1 MKKISI
7 AILAALLAVSVMGSC
22 RKDDVKPAESSGTTA
37 GTKNTEETTTSPVTS
52 APSATDPAST
62 EPVSTA
68 PATSEP
74 VTTEPPVTE
83 PKGDPVELV
92 KNNAGDD
99 NWDVIEGVW
108 SGTLRTGAG
117 GLEPCERI
125 INDKGELVIRSVS
138 KSETTTADHGVGNY
152 IGVSEILKPNTTY
165 TVTVIAKFNSN
176 PTHKLHIKYP
186 GVYDNVFVRASGDV
200 SGASPV
206 AISDSADFEEY
217 VYTFRT
223 GSSLKDFFIQIGPIG
238 VGDNNYW
245 GAFCPGAELIIQSCV
260 IS

>member
-1 MKKISI
+1 M
-7 AILAALLAVSVMGSC
+7 
-22 RKDDVKPAESSGTTA
+22 
-37 GTKNTEETTTSPVTS
+37 
-52 APSATDPAST
+52 
-62 EPVSTA
+62 
-68 PATSEP
+68 
-74 VTTEPPVTE
+74 TE

-99 NWDVIEGVW
+99 SWDVIEGVW

-138 KSETTTADHGVGNY
+138 KSETNTADHGIGNY
-152 IGVSEILKPNTTY
+152 IGVSTILKPNTTY

-176 PTHKLHIKYP
+176 ASHKLHLKYP
-186 GVYDNVFVRASGDV
+186 GVYDYIYIRASGDV
-200 SGASPV
+200 SGAAPV
-206 AISDSADFEEY
+206 AITDSADFEEY
-217 VYTFRT
+217 TYTFKT
-223 GSSLKDFFIQIGPIG
+223 GSNLKDFFIQIGPIG

>member
-22 RKDDVKPAESSGTTA
+22 RKDDGKPAESSGTTA

-99 NWDVIEGVW
+99 SWDVIEGVW

-117 GLEPCERI
+117 GLEPCEAS
-125 INDKGELVIRSVS
+125 LL
-138 KSETTTADHGVGNY
+138 SEA
-152 IGVSEILKPNTTY
+152 SARARQPP
-165 TVTVIAKFNSN
+165 
-176 PTHKLHIKYP
+176 PT
-186 GVYDNVFVRASGDV
+186 
-200 SGASPV
+200 
-206 AISDSADFEEY
+206 
-217 VYTFRT
+217 T
-223 GSSLKDFFIQIGPIG
+223 GS
-238 VGDNNYW
+238 
-245 GAFCPGAELIIQSCV
+245 ATT
-260 IS
+260 

>member
-22 RKDDVKPAESSGTTA
+22 EKGGEKPSDGTTA
-37 GTKNTEETTTSPVTS
+37 GTKSTEETTTSPDAS
-52 APSATDPAST
+52 SPSTTDKVTDPVT
-62 EPVSTA
+62 TDPVT
-68 PATSEP
+68 TEP

-83 PKGDPVELV
+83 PKGDPIELV
-92 KNNAGDD
+92 KNNVGGD

-108 SGTLRTGAG
+108 SGTLNSGAG
-117 GLEPCERI
+117 GLEPCERFV
-125 INDKGELVIRSVS
+125 NENGEIVIRSVS
-138 KSETTTADHGVGNY
+138 KSETNTADHGIGNY
-152 IGVSEILKPNTTY
+152 IGVSTILKPNTTY

-176 PTHKLHIKYP
+176 ASHKLHLKYP
-186 GVYDNVFVRASGDV
+186 GIYDNIYIRANGDV
-200 SGASPV
+200 SGAAPV
-206 AISDSADFEEY
+206 AITDSADFEEY
-217 VYTFRT
+217 TYTFKT
-223 GSSLKDFFIQIGPIG
+223 GSSLKDCFIQIGPIG